1 MTPAVQIF
9 AINLLPVLGAIVFGW
24 SALSLILIYWIENL
38 IIGAINALK
47 MLIAGG
53 TAGWVGLLA
62 GLFLTAFFAV
72 HYGFFCYAHGTMIWG
87 LFGNGLEGADSKL
100 NTMGLWAAT
109 WEKVSTD
116 RVLLWAVALLGAFH
130 VYAFARYWLGARRW
144 ETADPAT
151 QMFAPYP
158 RIFVVHVTIMLG
170 GVAVLASGQPAV
182 AVALLALLKTILETG
197 HARFLDAAAQNP
209 AFPVK
214 AREILKRLGEHA
226 PH

>member
-9 AINLLPVLGAIVFGW
+9 AINLLPVIGTIVFGW

-62 GLFLTAFFAV
+62 SLFLTAFFAV

-87 LFGNGLEGADSKL
+87 LFGNGARRRASPS
-100 NTMGLWAAT
+100 
-109 WEKVSTD
+109 STPSACG
-116 RVLLWAVALLGAFH
+116 RRHGRRCRPTKCCYGPWPLLGAFH
-130 VYAFARYWLGARRW
+130 VYAFARYWLGTRRW

-151 QMFAPYP
+151 QMFAPLSAHL
-158 RIFVVHVTIMLG
+158 RR
-170 GVAVLASGQPAV
+170 ACDD
-182 AVALLALLKTILETG
+182 
-197 HARFLDAAAQNP
+197 HARRSCRPGVRPARRRGGAARVAEDDPGNRP
-209 AFPVK
+209 RPFPGRSRAKSRV
-214 AREILKRLGEHA
+214 
-226 PH
+226 PD